1 MVVTVKLPEFWPE
14 AAHVWFVRA
23 DAEFAVKNVS
33 VESTKFSYVVAALPE
48 SVALRVADALM
59 DPDPSNPYPIPVF
72 VLQGA
77 CCPRGSSGQR

>member
-33 VESTKFSYVVAALPE
+33 VESTKFS
-48 SVALRVADALM
+48 
-59 DPDPSNPYPIPVF
+59 
-72 VLQGA
+72 
-77 CCPRGSSGQR
+77 